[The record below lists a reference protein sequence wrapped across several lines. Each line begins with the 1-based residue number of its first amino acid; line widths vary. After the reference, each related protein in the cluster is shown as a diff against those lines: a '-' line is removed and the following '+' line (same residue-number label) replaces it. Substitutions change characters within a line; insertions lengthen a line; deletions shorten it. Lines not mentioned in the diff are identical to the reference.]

1 MTIKAKKNS
10 GMKGMLSSGEAIIP
24 LAASITLEQGSV
36 SIPTVSDFFYNF
48 LISSNKRIQI

>member
-24 LAASITLEQGSV
+24 LAASIT
-36 SIPTVSDFFYNF
+36 P
-48 LISSNKRIQI
+48 